1 MEHNNFLAMPHSNT
15 ATSCLST
22 NNNTIPD
29 TDIDHTF
36 SFQQRFSNS
45 YPQKNKV
52 SKVKWYPDSITRAV
66 QFHPQRFQLTLRQ
79 YLQEHYHDSRKD
91 LILELEKFVNA
102 VITSDDLPCTQT
114 RSSDYQKLYAPNML
128 AKRYYSTLLEF
139 IWLLSTLPPNYE
151 FSETINT
158 LTRCCHAMNLMNL
171 VDKPLHDLRKW
182 SSQRRHIIV
191 DNSPSVVERFN
202 SLVQLIRHDWYNHNG
217 QSKLNAR
224 KKEAN
229 RRYQDYCKY
238 VDALFEKYARLLV
251 LRIDLFYCKDLTES
265 KTLHDMQ
272 QDVDHLFKNTRH
284 NLIFKEMV
292 GYMSKIEFGI
302 DKGIHCHL
310 IFFLDGS
317 KRNYSSTV
325 YFAQQIGDYW
335 NTTITQGQG
344 AYWNVNI
351 NESDYRKKGALGIGA
366 INHNDTDLRT
376 NLNERVIKYF
386 CKTEQ
391 FIRPK
396 FGNAVRLYRRG
407 ELPEINEIKLG
418 RPRNTVFGASID
430 RLELL

>member
-1 MEHNNFLAMPHSNT
+1 MEHHNFLAMPHSNT

-191 DNSPSVVERFN
+191 DNSPSVAERFN
-202 SLVQLIRHDWYNHNG
+202 ILVQLIRQDWYNHNG

-272 QDVDHLFKNTRH
+272 QDVDHLFKNIRH
-284 NLIFKEMV
+284 NSIFKEMV
-292 GYMSKIEFGI
+292 GYVSKIEYGI

-310 IFFLDGS
+310 ILYLDGS
-317 KRNYSSTV
+317 KKNASSTV

-335 NTTITQGQG
+335 NTTVTQGQG
-344 AYWNVNI
+344 AYWNVNK
-351 NESDYRKKGALGIGA
+351 NEAHFKKMGTLGIGA
-366 INHNDTDLRT
+366 INHNDTILRT

-407 ELPEINEIKLG
+407 ELPKINEIKLG
-418 RPRNTVFGASID
+418 RPRNKLFGESMD
-430 RLELL
+430 RLELV